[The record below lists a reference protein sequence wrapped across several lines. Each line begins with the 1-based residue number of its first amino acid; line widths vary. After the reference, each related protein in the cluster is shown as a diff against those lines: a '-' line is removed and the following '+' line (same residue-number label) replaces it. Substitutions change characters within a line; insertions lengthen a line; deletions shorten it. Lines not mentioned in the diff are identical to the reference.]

1 MIPTFFE
8 PVTEIKKIS
17 CYQEKWR
24 RSGKKMVYAKVTFL
38 LWGFW
43 KPSFR
48 AIAYAINKQSGTC
61 KRYLLLQGL
70 YVPSV
75 KTTTYVCNRFNIFC
89 TKDHKTRLAISCYT
103 LLHQAARDEGK
114 NSLRKRRDILVFDR
128 NQQRFFIII
137 IT

>member
-17 CYQEKWR
+17 WCQEKWG
-24 RSGKKMVYAKVTFL
+24 RSANKMVYTKVTFL
-38 LWGFW
+38 FW
-43 KPSFR
+43 VFCLPTFR
-48 AIAYAINKQSGTC
+48 AIAYAIDKQSGTC
-61 KRYLLLQGL
+61 RRYLLLQGL

-114 NSLRKRRDILVFDR
+114 NSLRKRKDILVFDR

-137 IT
+137 T